1 MEKDYEINND
11 IQEYNLSLS
20 QFAKLCGTTRDT
32 LRFYYENELLVPR
45 IDESN
50 GYHYYS
56 SSQINSFFFIS
67 TFRQAGCSIKEIK
80 ELLKNSTK
88 DSVQTMAYERLSDMQ
103 KELSV
108 LQSKISSLTLGLQL
122 LERHDISSSNGPFEE
137 ELTGVRFLSTP
148 IRHNK
153 NAHHTGDIVIDISQH
168 MTALSEESNLSIFPT
183 GVTMNYNNLVSEN
196 YIYNNIITLTGPASD
211 VKGTNALPSSRV
223 VSCFHDG
230 ANVGFVFPAEETDV
244 KYEIEVYNLS
254 GKRTMEKDCSVD
266 YSGIDMLD
274 GEILLYDTRNLNA
287 YRPGGRQKLS
297 LSYPQAVRY
306 FAPLPGQRNYLVV
319 TENSIDRIRAE

>member
-1 MEKDYEINND
+1 MLVLEKDYEINND

-80 ELLKNSTK
+80 ELLRNSTK
-88 DSVQTMAYERLSDMQ
+88 DSVQTIANEKLADMQ

-223 VSCFHDG
+223 VSCFHDSTG
-230 ANVGFVFPAEETDV
+230 SSIKDTYKDLV
-244 KYEIEVYNLS
+244 KYIKKKKLNPCSDLFIISLFNIYDGL
-254 GKRTMEKDCSVD
+254 EKH
-266 YSGIDMLD
+266 
-274 GEILLYDTRNLNA
+274 T
-287 YRPGGRQKLS
+287 
-297 LSYPQAVRY
+297 Y
-306 FAPLPGQRNYLVV
+306 FKYLFLCV
-319 TENSIDRIRAE
+319 E